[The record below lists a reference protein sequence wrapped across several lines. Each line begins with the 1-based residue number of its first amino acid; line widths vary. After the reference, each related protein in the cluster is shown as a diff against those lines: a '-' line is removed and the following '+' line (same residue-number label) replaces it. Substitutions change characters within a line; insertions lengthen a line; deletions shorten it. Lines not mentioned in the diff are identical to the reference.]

1 MSPHLSELS
10 NSLAGRA
17 NTAGLSRRGLLKA
30 AGLGGLALGAGSML
44 AACGGG
50 SSSGASTGALSE
62 LSLQLSWIKNYE
74 FVGEYAA
81 AEKGYYRD
89 AGFTTV
95 NLLAGGTST
104 TAESIV
110 LSGKATVGLS
120 STPITA
126 AAITSSGAPLKIIG
140 ATYQKNPFAIA
151 SLADKKPIHTV
162 QDLVGKRIGVQA
174 GGNQT
179 LFEAL
184 LKANGIDKSQVQIVG
199 VQYDQ
204 TPLKNGS
211 VDGFMTYVINDFKLH
226 LQGYDPVILAFAD
239 SGLPFVAETFTV
251 RQDMITNNRDALKKF
266 LVAEIKGWTDAIKD
280 PATAVNYTVDKYGAD
295 QKLDFNDQ
303 YGSAVEIAEKLIV
316 TDDTNANGLFTMTD
330 QVIANDLKSLS
341 AMGYQLDAK
350 QLYDLSLLTEVY
362 QEHPELKAA
371 ITPPTDVNPPKAG
384 K

>member
-1 MSPHLSELS
+1 MSDPIAS
-10 NSLAGRA
+10 
-17 NTAGLSRRGLLKA
+17 GLSRRRLLKL
-30 AGLGGLALGAGSML
+30 AGLGGLALGAGSAL
-44 AACGGG
+44 AACGD
-50 SSSGASTGALSE
+50 SSSAASGGTLTDLSV
-62 LSLQLSWIKNYE
+62 QLSWIKNYE
-74 FVGEYAA
+74 FVGEYVA

-89 AGFTTV
+89 AGFTNV

-126 AAITSSGAPLKIIG
+126 ATITSSNAPLKIIG

-151 SLADKKPIHTV
+151 SLADKTPIRTV
-162 QDLVGKRIGVQA
+162 GDLVGKRIGIQA

-184 LKANGIDKSQVQIVG
+184 LKANGIDKSQVRIVG

-204 TPLKNGS
+204 SPLKNGS
-211 VDGFMTYVINDFKLH
+211 VDGFMTYVINDFKLR
-226 LQGYDPVILAFAD
+226 LQGYDPVILSFAD
-239 SGLPFVAETFTV
+239 NGLPFVAETFTV
-251 RQDMITNNRDALKKF
+251 RQDTITDNRDALKKF

-280 PATAVNYTVDKYGAD
+280 PVTATDYTVKKYGAD
-295 QKLDFNDQ
+295 QKLDYNDQ
-303 YGSAVEIAEKLIV
+303 YGSAVVIAEKLIV

-330 QVIANDLKSLS
+330 EVIASDLESLA
-341 AMGYQLDAK
+341 AMGYKLDAK
-350 QLYDLSLLTEVY
+350 QLYDLSLITEVY
-362 QEHPELKAA
+362 QEHPDLKAP
-371 ITPPTDVNPPKAG
+371 ITAPTDVTPPETG

>member
-1 MSPHLSELS
+1 MSPHLSPS
-10 NSLAGRA
+10 GASTPSRA
-17 NTAGLSRRGLLKA
+17 ITSGFSRRGLLKA
-30 AGLGGLALGAGSML
+30 AGFGGLALGAGSVL

-50 SSSGASTGALSE
+50 SSSSASSSTLTDLSV
-62 LSLQLSWIKNYE
+62 QLSWIKNYE
-74 FVGEYAA
+74 FVGEYVAN
-81 AEKGYYRD
+81 EKGYYRE
-89 AGFTTV
+89 AGFNTV

-126 AAITSSGAPLKIIG
+126 AAITSSDAPLKIIG

-151 SLADKKPIHTV
+151 SLANKTPIRTV
-162 QDLVGKRIGVQA
+162 ADLVGKKIGVQA

-184 LKANGIDKSQVQIVG
+184 LKANGIDKSQVQIIG

-211 VDGFMTYVINDFKLH
+211 VDGFMTYVINDFKLR
-226 LQGYDPVILAFAD
+226 LQGYDPVILAFSDA
-239 SGLPFVAETFTV
+239 GLPFVAETFTV
-251 RQDMITNNRDALKKF
+251 RDDTITNNRDALKKF

-280 PATAVNYTVDKYGAD
+280 PATAVGYTVQKYGAD
-295 QKLDFNDQ
+295 QKLDYNDQ
-303 YGSAVEIAEKLIV
+303 YGSAIEIAEKLIV
-316 TDDTNANGLFTMTD
+316 TGDTNANGLFTLTD
-330 QVIANDLKSLS
+330 EVIAADLKSLT
-341 AMGYQLDAK
+341 AMGYNLDANK
-350 QLYDLSLLTEVY
+350 LYDLSLIKEVY
-362 QEHPELKAA
+362 QEHPELKAP
-371 ITPPTDVNPPKAG
+371 ITAPTDVHPPKAG

>member
-1 MSPHLSELS
+1 MTVPAIRS
-10 NSLAGRA
+10 GI
-17 NTAGLSRRGLLKA
+17 SRRGLLKA
-30 AGLGGLALGAGSML
+30 AGLGGLALGAGPLL

-50 SSSGASTGALSE
+50 SSGASGGALTE

-74 FVGEYAA
+74 FVGEYVA

-89 AGFTTV
+89 AGFTAV

-104 TAESIV
+104 TAESLV

-126 AAITSSGAPLKIIG
+126 AAVTSSNAPLKIIG

-151 SLADKKPIHTV
+151 SLANGKPIRTAA
-162 QDLVGKRIGVQA
+162 DLVGKRVGVQA

-204 TPLKNGS
+204 APLKNGS
-211 VDGFMTYVINDFKLH
+211 VDGFMTYVVNDFKLR
-226 LQGYDPVILAFAD
+226 LQGYDPVILSFAD

-251 RQDMITNNRDALKKF
+251 RQDTITSHRDALKKF

-280 PATAVNYTVDKYGAD
+280 PVTAVNYTVQKYGAD
-295 QKLDFNDQ
+295 QKLDYNDQ
-303 YGSAVEIAEKLIV
+303 YGSAIEIAEKLIV

-330 QVIANDLKSLS
+330 EVIDADLRSL
-341 AMGYQLDAK
+341 ATIGYQVDAPR
-350 QLYDLSLLTEVY
+350 LYDLSLLTEVY
-362 QEHPELKAA
+362 QEHPELKAP
-371 ITPPTDVNPPKAG
+371 ITAPTDINPPKAG
-384 K
+384 Q

>member
-1 MSPHLSELS
+1 MSPHRSELTDS
-10 NSLAGRA
+10 MAARA
-17 NTAGLSRRGLLKA
+17 SASGMSRRRLLKT
-30 AGLGGLALGAGSML
+30 AGLGGLALGATSIL
-44 AACGGG
+44 AACGG
-50 SSSGASTGALSE
+50 SSSSASSTALTE

-74 FVGEYAA
+74 FVGEYVA
-81 AEKGYYRD
+81 AEKGYYTQ
-89 AGFTTV
+89 AGFSSV

-110 LSGKATVGLS
+110 LSGKATIGLS

-126 AAITSSGAPLKIIG
+126 AAITSSEAPLKIIG

-151 SLADKKPIHTV
+151 SLADKKPIRTV

-184 LKANGIDKSQVQIVG
+184 LKANGIDKSQVEIVG

-211 VDGFMTYVINDFKLH
+211 VDGFMTYIINDFKLR

-251 RQDMITNNRDALKKF
+251 LQDTITNNRAALKNF

-280 PATAVNYTVDKYGAD
+280 PVTAVKYTVDKYGAD
-295 QKLDFNDQ
+295 QKLDYNDQ
-303 YGSAVEIAEKLIV
+303 YGSAIEIAEKLIV
-316 TDDTNANGLFTMTD
+316 TDDTNANGLFTLTD
-330 QVIANDLKSLS
+330 KVIADDLKSLA

-362 QEHPELKAA
+362 QEHPELKAP

>member
-1 MSPHLSELS
+1 MSPHMSELS
-10 NSLAGRA
+10 DSITGRA
-17 NTAGLSRRGLLKA
+17 TTSEMSRRRLLKA
-30 AGLGGLALGAGSML
+30 AGLGGLALGAGSVL

-50 SSSGASTGALSE
+50 SSSSASPGTLTDLSV
-62 LSLQLSWIKNYE
+62 QLSWIKNYE
-74 FVGEYAA
+74 FVGEYVA
-81 AEKGYYRD
+81 AEKGYYRE
-89 AGFTTV
+89 AGFTNV
-95 NLLAGGTST
+95 GLLASGTST

-126 AAITSSGAPLKIIG
+126 AAVTSSNAPLKIIG

-151 SLADKKPIHTV
+151 SLADKKPIRTV

-184 LKANGIDKSQVQIVG
+184 LKANGIDKSRVQIVG

-204 TPLKNGS
+204 SPLKNGS

-251 RQDMITNNRDALKKF
+251 RQDTITNNRDALKRF

-280 PATAVNYTVDKYGAD
+280 PATAVDYTVKKYGAD
-295 QKLDFNDQ
+295 QKLDYNDQ

-330 QVIANDLKSLS
+330 QVIANDLKSLA
-341 AMGYQLDAK
+341 AMGYQIDAK
-350 QLYDLSLLTEVY
+350 QLYDLSLITEVY
-362 QEHPELKAA
+362 REHPELKAP